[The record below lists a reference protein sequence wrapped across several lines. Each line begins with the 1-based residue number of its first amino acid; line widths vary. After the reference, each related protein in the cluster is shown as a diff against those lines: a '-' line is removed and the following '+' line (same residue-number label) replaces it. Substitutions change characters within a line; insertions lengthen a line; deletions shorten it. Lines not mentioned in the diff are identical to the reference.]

1 VIFQG
6 LRSIINGEG
15 EGEGHVWITRREIYI
30 DVGGY
35 AEESGIKV
43 AEVAAVAE

>member
-1 VIFQG
+1 MIFQG
-6 LRSIINGEG
+6 LGSIING

-30 DVGGY
+30 DAGGY